1 MKFINCGYFLDT
13 TDLLCYFVDYVKFNE
28 FWLKLYICCIVFH
41 RESCVGQLRHIYICT
56 PEIESLVVSILPKI
70 QPAPVPCPLFLPS
83 NEGPIKLPSNGLWV
97 LRLPYPLHYFTFTKR
112 HCRHLVEAME

>member
-1 MKFINCGYFLDT
+1 MFC
-13 TDLLCYFVDYVKFNE
+13 
-28 FWLKLYICCIVFH
+28 
-41 RESCVGQLRHIYICT
+41 RESCVGQLRHIYVCT

-97 LRLPYPLHYFTFTKR
+97 LRLPYPLQHSINLVVVLSSLSRQVLLVGGMNQPTK
-112 HCRHLVEAME
+112 LANTG